1 LTPKNAKLAPF
12 KKAGVADDEVHQ
24 FATVGRA
31 SSGLAPRSVPARR
44 CATTLAPQADSRGA
58 AMAGRRAPTST
69 QSERYAKSAA
79 KYLVFSALSLTMAL
93 RVAGGEVINGT
104 LVASL

>member
-1 LTPKNAKLAPF
+1 
-12 KKAGVADDEVHQ
+12 
-24 FATVGRA
+24 
-31 SSGLAPRSVPARR
+31 
-44 CATTLAPQADSRGA
+44 
-58 AMAGRRAPTST
+58 MAGRRAPTSA

-79 KYLVFSALSLTMAL
+79 KYLVFSTLSLTMAL